1 MALFRAT
8 KNLVFQS
15 LDKAVIVDEVV
26 ELDPEYAKEVN
37 NNLKLTFPD
46 VPAVL
51 VLVEDENQVEE
62 PKKATRK
69 KKAGADTK

>member
-69 KKAGADTK
+69 KKAGADTE

>member
-15 LDKAVIVDEVV
+15 LDKAVIVDEVI
-26 ELDPEYAKEVN
+26 ELEPAYAEAVN
-37 NNLKLTFPD
+37 KNLKLTFPD

-51 VLVEDENQVEE
+51 VLVEDENQEE
-62 PKKATRK
+62 KPTKARK
-69 KKAGADTK
+69 KKADTE

>member
-15 LDKAVIVDEVV
+15 LDKAVIVDEVI
-26 ELDPEYAKEVN
+26 ELEPAYAKAVN
-37 NNLKLTFPD
+37 ENLKLTFPD

-51 VLVEDENQVEE
+51 VLVEDENQEDKP
-62 PKKATRK
+62 PKAPRK
-69 KKAGADTK
+69 KKVDTE

>member
-1 MALFRAT
+1 MAMFRAT

-69 KKAGADTK
+69 KKAGADTE